1 MTTPQKPHLATS
13 QVAACTG
20 GCWLLRSLQEMHLE
34 LHFTEKKKIL
44 FGIPKSLVKDKG
56 RHGEVG
62 GSTHGEVGG
71 MPTFPRPDKHTHTC
85 AYTLTMHAHTC
96 VHTQS
101 QCVHTHVHTQYT
113 HTYPCMHMHSHM
125 HMCVCRALAERL
137 PCLRVSMVL

>member
-13 QVAACTG
+13 QVAAGTG

-62 GSTHGEVGG
+62 GSTHGEVGR

-85 AYTLTMHAHTC
+85 AYTVTMHAHTRA
-96 VHTQS
+96 HTQS
-101 QCVHTHVHTQYT
+101 QCVHTRVHTQHT
-113 HTYPCMHMHSHM
+113 HIPMHA
-125 HMCVCRALAERL
+125 RALTHAHVCVQGTSGEVTL
-137 PCLRVSMVL
+137 PQG